1 MAKIDNQ
8 LQDVVTK
15 LTNAINTL
23 NTVLAE
29 VEANP
34 GPSQD
39 PAATASLTSIINSA
53 NTILG
58 VANQVMPFVN
68 PAGG

>member
-15 LTNAINTL
+15 LTNATNTL
-23 NTVLAE
+23 NAVLAE
-29 VEANP
+29 VQQGP
-34 GPSQD
+34 GPQQD
-39 PAATASLTSIINSA
+39 PAATTSLTSIINSA

-58 VANQVMPFVN
+58 VANQIMPLVN
-68 PAGG
+68 PTGG